1 MKSQGD
7 LGNEAVHIL
16 VVEDSPT
23 QALQLQ
29 HILEQHDYRVSL
41 VTNGQEALAVMRQ
54 HKPLMVISDIV
65 MPAMDGYQL
74 CRQIRADASFAD
86 IPVIL
91 LTSLSDPKD
100 VIMGLECGA
109 DNFIVKPYDEALL
122 LSRIQYILANQ
133 RLPGAERTQMG
144 LEIVFAGQKYF
155 ITSDRLQI
163 LNLLLSTYEA
173 AVQKNLELSK
183 ARDALQA
190 EIAERKR
197 IEEALR
203 ETNAELETFSY
214 SISHDLRSPLRA
226 IQSFAQILL
235 EDYVEALDTEGQDY
249 AHRIITAA
257 QRLDSLTEDLL
268 AYSRISR
275 ADMSLNPVSLEQ
287 VVDEVLTH
295 LERDIQGKEAQI
307 IIDRPLPRV
316 LGHHATLVQIIANL
330 LTNAIKFVTPGMRP
344 QVRLWSEKRAPYVC
358 LWVKDNG
365 IGIALEYQ
373 ERIFHVFERL
383 HGAESYPGTGIG
395 LAIVRKGVA
404 RMGGRVGV
412 ESTPG
417 EGSTFWVELPSTH

>member
-1 MKSQGD
+1 MNSQGD
-7 LGNEAVHIL
+7 LGNEAVYIL

-29 HILEQHDYRVSL
+29 HIIEQHDYHVSI
-41 VTNGQEALAVMRQ
+41 VANGQEALAVMRQ
-54 HKPLMVISDIV
+54 RKPVMVISDIV
-65 MPAMDGYQL
+65 MPGMDGYQL
-74 CRQIRADASFAD
+74 CRQIRADAYFVD

-100 VIMGLECGA
+100 VIRGLECGA
-109 DNFIVKPYDEALL
+109 DNFIVKPYDEAVL
-122 LSRIQYILANQ
+122 LSRIQYILANR
-133 RLPGAERTQMG
+133 RLCGAERTQMG
-144 LEIVFAGQKYF
+144 LEIVFTGQKYF

-163 LNLLLSTYEA
+163 LNLLLSTYET

-197 IEEALR
+197 VEEALR
-203 ETNAELETFSY
+203 ETNAELEAFSS

-235 EDYVEALDTEGQDY
+235 KDYAEALDTEGQNY
-249 AHRIITAA
+249 AHRIVTAA

-268 AYSRISR
+268 AYSRISC
-275 ADMSLNPVSLEQ
+275 AEMSLKPVSLEQ

-307 IIDRPLPRV
+307 SIDRPLPSV

-330 LTNAIKFVTPGMRP
+330 LTNAIKFVSPGVPP
-344 QVRLWSEKRAPYVC
+344 QVRLWSEKRAPCVR

-365 IGIALEYQ
+365 IGIAPEYQ
-373 ERIFHVFERL
+373 ERIFGVFERL
-383 HGAESYPGTGIG
+383 HGGETYPGTGIG

-404 RMGGRVGV
+404 RLGGRVGV
-412 ESTPG
+412 ESAPG
-417 EGSTFWVELPSTH
+417 QGSTFWVEFPIAH

>member
-1 MKSQGD
+1 MNSQGD
-7 LGNEAVHIL
+7 FGHEAGHIL
-16 VVEDSPT
+16 IVEDSPT

-29 HILEQHDYRVSL
+29 YILEQRDYRVSM

-54 HKPLMVISDIV
+54 RKPLMVISDIV
-65 MPAMDGYQL
+65 MPHMDGYQL
-74 CRQIRADASFAD
+74 CRQIRANASFAD
-86 IPVIL
+86 IPVVL

-122 LSRIQYILANQ
+122 LSRIQYILANR
-133 RLPGAERTQMG
+133 RLRGAESTQMG
-144 LEIVFAGQKYF
+144 LEIIFAGQKYF

-173 AVQKNLELSK
+173 AVQKNLQLSQ

-197 IEEALR
+197 IEETLR
-203 ETNAELETFSY
+203 ATNAELEAFSY
-214 SISHDLRSPLRA
+214 SISHDLRSPLRT

-235 EDYVEALDTEGQDY
+235 EDYAEALDAEGQDH
-249 AHRIITAA
+249 AQRIVTAA
-257 QRLDSLTEDLL
+257 QHLASLTEDLL
-268 AYSRISR
+268 AYSRIGR
-275 ADMSLNPVSLEQ
+275 AEMSLTPVSLEQ

-295 LERDIQGKEAQI
+295 LERDIQGQEAQI

-330 LTNAIKFVTPGMRP
+330 LTNAIKFVTPGVPP
-344 QVRLWSEKRAPYVC
+344 QVRLWGEKHTPWEC

-365 IGIALEYQ
+365 IGIAPEYQ
-373 ERIFHVFERL
+373 EGIFRVFERL
-383 HGAESYPGTGIG
+383 HGAETYPGTGIG
-395 LAIVRKGVA
+395 LAIVCKGAA

-417 EGSTFWVELPSTH
+417 QGSAFWVELPSAP